1 MVSSDWTTRGSSD
14 LLQNWTHQLTSNMIG
29 FYSFHFIMQG
39 KLIIL
44 RTRCFLHQNISQLPW
59 FKEKT
64 LLQSKFCRTLK
75 SNISKVSKRGVLSV
89 LRLQK
94 KREGTEQSLQH
105 PNQPPL
111 KKRHMRWFWC
121 EVDCRRGR
129 WQSIYNHREDAEEPD
144 ESPKPRFHWISF

>member
-1 MVSSDWTTRGSSD
+1 
-14 LLQNWTHQLTSNMIG
+14 
-29 FYSFHFIMQG
+29 MQG

-44 RTRCFLHQNISQLPW
+44 RTRCFLHQNKSQLPW

-94 KREGTEQSLQH
+94 KREGTTIT
-105 PNQPPL
+105 PT
-111 KKRHMRWFWC
+111 
-121 EVDCRRGR
+121 
-129 WQSIYNHREDAEEPD
+129 
-144 ESPKPRFHWISF
+144 PKSGTA